1 MSQNRS
7 ASRVTQKGG
16 RKLAELR
23 DNNEE
28 PRRSNA
34 RTKDARKQKVVEQ
47 SDDEE
52 GPHRSN
58 ARTKAARKQKAA
70 EQSDDEEGPRR
81 SNARTKAARKQKAAE
96 QSDDE
101 EGSRRRGGG
110 KPWTTLRQVKCLEA
124 RVENFEVARQTPKKV
139 GLKTF
144 WRKTVQDFLE
154 LWPLVDGLNK
164 RERDA
169 QTDAL
174 ELVCESVWHEDCC

>member
-7 ASRVTQKGG
+7 ASKVTQKG
-16 RKLAELR
+16 RQKPAELR

-34 RTKDARKQKVVEQ
+34 KMNDTRKQKAVGQSDDEEEPRHSNARTKAARKQKVVEQ

-52 GPHRSN
+52 EPR
-58 ARTKAARKQKAA
+58 
-70 EQSDDEEGPRR
+70 QSDDEEEP
-81 SNARTKAARKQKAAE
+81 
-96 QSDDE
+96 
-101 EGSRRRGGG
+101 RRRGGG
-110 KPWTTLRQVKCLEA
+110 KPWTTLWQVEYLDA
-124 RVENFEVARQTPKKV
+124 RVENFEAARQTPKKV

-164 RERDA
+164 QERDT
-169 QTDAL
+169 QTDVL
-174 ELVCESVWHEDCC
+174 ELVRESLWPEDCR